1 MTKPPLPHSAPKSSG
16 TGRIWNQVARV
27 AALGVLTG
35 LAGALLANAF
45 VAAIGWLNEWL
56 LISPRARMM
65 APEGI
70 WLPLATIAVP
80 TLGGLLVGYLHRW
93 TREQRPHGP
102 AEVIAAVQTRQGDLA
117 TRPALVSGIS
127 SLVSLGSGASV
138 GQYGPLVHMGG
149 SLGAL
154 LARLLRSDI
163 SVANIA
169 IACGVAAAI
178 ATTFNAPIAGILFA
192 HEVILRHY
200 ALRAF
205 APVALAAITGY
216 VVANAVLAQP
226 PLFQIESAKVEHIW
240 EFGLFPILGVASAL
254 VAVAYMHAILG
265 VARLAR
271 RLPMPAVGKPALA
284 GMTLGL
290 VALWVP
296 EILGIGAQT
305 LRFAFI
311 EGAFASWELLLVL
324 VLKLLATAWCLG
336 MGFSG
341 GVFSP
346 ALVIGSLFGA
356 LFGTVLGLLLG
367 GGTSPIVV
375 FAVCGMVAV
384 TAPVIGAP
392 LTTVVIVF
400 ELTSS
405 YELTIA
411 ALASVALA
419 NLVASRIFGR
429 SFFDRQ
435 LRDRELDL
443 SQGRS
448 KALLASRTIAE
459 LVSTRHV
466 TADATVSVA
475 DARSAMHYRDA
486 TSCHLVDE
494 TGRYVGT
501 LRVQRLLEARDD
513 APARDYCG
521 DDEIVMMAGTTVWD
535 AMNLLRDF
543 AGDGVA
549 VVDSHQRLLG
559 TVFESELIR
568 AYLDILEDMRQ
579 EEHATR

>member
-1 MTKPPLPHSAPKSSG
+1 MSETSPESAPTDSPDPG
-16 TGRIWNQVARV
+16 QLWAQVARV
-27 AALGVLTG
+27 VVLGLLTG

-65 APEGI
+65 APGGV
-70 WLPLATIAVP
+70 WLPLATVTVP
-80 TLGGLLVGYLHRW
+80 ALGGLLVGYLHRW
-93 TREQRPHGP
+93 VHDKRPHGP
-102 AEVIAAVQTRQGDLA
+102 ADVIAAVQTRQGHLP
-117 TRPALVSGIS
+117 TRPALATGIS

-154 LARLLRSDI
+154 LARLLRSDVT
-163 SVANIA
+163 VANIA

-178 ATTFNAPIAGILFA
+178 ATAFNAPIAGILFA

-216 VVANAVLAQP
+216 VVANAVLTQP
-226 PLFQIESAKVEHIW
+226 PLFQIEAAEVAHLW
-240 EFGLFPILGVASAL
+240 EFALFPVLGIASAL
-254 VAVAYMHAILG
+254 VAVAYMHTILG
-265 VARLAR
+265 VGRMAR
-271 RLPMPAVGKPALA
+271 RLPLPDVTKPALA
-284 GMTLGL
+284 GMGLGL

-296 EILGIGAQT
+296 DILGIGAQT

-311 EGAFASWELLLVL
+311 EGAYAYWELLLVL

-356 LFGTVLGLLLG
+356 LFGSVLGLLLG
-367 GGTSPIVV
+367 GDTSAIVV

-400 ELTSS
+400 ELTGS

-435 LRDRELDL
+435 LRDRNLDL
-443 SQGRS
+443 SRGRS
-448 KALLASRTIAE
+448 KALLASSTIAE

-466 TADATVSVA
+466 TVAVQASVGDARHAMHQADAT
-475 DARSAMHYRDA
+475 Y
-486 TSCHLVDE
+486 CHLVDAD
-494 TGRYVGT
+494 GRYAGT
-501 LRVQRLLEARDD
+501 LRLQRLLAIPAE
-513 APARDYCG
+513 APARDYRG
-521 DDEIVMMAGTTVWD
+521 RDEIVMTADTTVWD

-543 AGDGVA
+543 VGEGVA
-549 VVDSHQRLLG
+549 VVDPGNRLLG
-559 TVFESELIR
+559 TVFVSDLIG
-568 AYLDILEDMRQ
+568 AYLDILDDMRQ
-579 EEHATR
+579 EEYATR

>member
-1 MTKPPLPHSAPKSSG
+1 M
-16 TGRIWNQVARV
+16 
-27 AALGVLTG
+27 ALGLLTG

-65 APEGI
+65 APEGL
-70 WLPLATIAVP
+70 WLPLATVAVP
-80 TLGGLLVGYLHRW
+80 AFGGLLVGYLHRW
-93 TREQRPHGP
+93 IREQRPHGP
-102 AEVIAAVQTRQGDLA
+102 AEVIAAVQIRHGHLP
-117 TRPALVSGIS
+117 TRPALVTGVS

-154 LARLLRSDI
+154 LARLLRSDVT
-163 SVANIA
+163 VANIA

-178 ATTFNAPIAGILFA
+178 ATAFNAPIAGILFA

-216 VVANAVLAQP
+216 VVANAVLTQP
-226 PLFQIESAKVEHIW
+226 PLFQIEAAEVAHLW
-240 EFGLFPILGVASAL
+240 EFALFPVLGIASAL

-265 VARLAR
+265 VGRMAQ
-271 RLPMPAVGKPALA
+271 RLPLPDVTKPALA
-284 GMTLGL
+284 GMGLGL

-296 EILGIGAQT
+296 DILGVGAQT

-311 EGAFASWELLLVL
+311 EGAYAHWELLLVL

-356 LFGTVLGLLLG
+356 LFGTLLGLLFG
-367 GGTSPIVV
+367 GDLSAIVV

-400 ELTSS
+400 ELTGS

-435 LRDRELDL
+435 LRDRDLDL
-443 SQGRS
+443 SRGRS
-448 KALLASRTIAE
+448 KALLAASTIAE

-466 TADATVSVA
+466 TAAASASVGDARRAMQRADAT
-475 DARSAMHYRDA
+475 Y
-486 TSCHLVDE
+486 CHLVDAD
-494 TGRYVGT
+494 GKHAGT
-501 LRVQRLLEARDD
+501 LRLQRLLDVAEG
-513 APARDYCG
+513 APARDYRG
-521 DDEIVMMAGTTVWD
+521 HDEIVMTAETTVWD

-543 AGDGVA
+543 VGEGVA
-549 VVDSHQRLLG
+549 VVDPGNRLLG
-559 TVFESELIR
+559 TVFESDLIR
-568 AYLDILEDMRQ
+568 AYLDILDDMRQ
-579 EEHATR
+579 EEYATR

>member
-1 MTKPPLPHSAPKSSG
+1 MTRRSLPP
-16 TGRIWNQVARV
+16 TGPEPTGPGRFGIQVARV
-27 AALGVLTG
+27 VALGVLTG
-35 LAGALLANAF
+35 LAAALLANAF

-65 APEGI
+65 ASEGI

-93 TREQRPHGP
+93 IREQRPHGP
-102 AEVIAAVQTRQGDLA
+102 AEVIAAVQTRQDDLPA
-117 TRPALVSGIS
+117 RPALISGVS

-154 LARLLRSDI
+154 LARLLRSD
-163 SVANIA
+163 VTVGNIA
-169 IACGVAAAI
+169 VACGVASAI
-178 ATTFNAPIAGILFA
+178 ATAFNAPIAGILFA
-192 HEVILRHY
+192 HEVILRHF

-226 PLFQIESAKVEHIW
+226 PLFQIESAAVRHIW

-265 VARLAR
+265 VGRMAR
-271 RLPMPAVGKPALA
+271 RLPLPAVGRPALA
-284 GMTLGL
+284 GMGLGL
-290 VALWVP
+290 VALWFP

-311 EGAFASWELLLVL
+311 EGAFAQWELLLVL

-356 LFGTVLGLLLG
+356 LFGSVLGMLFG
-367 GGTSPIVV
+367 GGTSELVV

-400 ELTSS
+400 ELTGS

-429 SFFDRQ
+429 SLFDRQ
-435 LRDRELDL
+435 LRDRDLDL
-443 SQGRS
+443 SRGRS
-448 KALLASRTIAE
+448 KALLASRTIAG
-459 LVSTRHV
+459 LVSTHHP
-466 TADATVSVA
+466 TAPAAARVA
-475 DARSAMHYRDA
+475 DARKAMQSGDA
-486 TSCHLVDE
+486 TSCHLVDD

-501 LRVQRLLEARDD
+501 LRLQRILEAPDH
-513 APARDYCG
+513 ALARGYCG
-521 DDEIVMMAGTTVWD
+521 RDEIVMNAETTVWD

-543 AGDGVA
+543 VGEGVA
-549 VVDSHQRLLG
+549 VVDARNRLLG
-559 TVFESELIR
+559 TVFESDLIR
-568 AYLDILEDMRQ
+568 DYLDTLEDMRR